1 MRIILKRE
9 LDPIYET
16 LALLSIE
23 DLNKWREEVIL
34 ELSDCGLGG
43 EVFYQKHFPV
53 IEKYIR
59 TFLKYKVKTPQEE
72 FFYKDKSLEMFF
84 WIAALAVE
92 NREYVEHPETA
103 DPDRLRRKIAYY
115 LVDVEKNQNIK
126 SEDDLP
132 DISEEKALLEF
143 MDTLSIESREP
154 CNLQF
159 TSPHIPTPLYFPDV
173 LQSAILQMSL

>member
-43 EVFYQKHFPV
+43 EVFYQKHFSV

-59 TFLKYKVKTPQEE
+59 TFLKY
-72 FFYKDKSLEMFF
+72 
-84 WIAALAVE
+84 
-92 NREYVEHPETA
+92 
-103 DPDRLRRKIAYY
+103 
-115 LVDVEKNQNIK
+115 
-126 SEDDLP
+126 
-132 DISEEKALLEF
+132 
-143 MDTLSIESREP
+143 
-154 CNLQF
+154 
-159 TSPHIPTPLYFPDV
+159 
-173 LQSAILQMSL
+173 